1 MKRIQNK
8 IAESR
13 FSLAVMIVYGL
24 GIWFLKGFLEQ
35 QLCLQL
41 LFLAVS
47 VYLMAELNN
56 SNLLIRIYSRMVSCS
71 FLALSCMSAFILDS
85 PNVLAVQLCIVVSYS
100 ILFKCYQDKY
110 TQGKMFY
117 AFLFIGLASTQFIQ
131 VLFFVPI
138 LWVLIGTKL
147 TAFTFKAFI
156 ATILGLIVPYWFL
169 VGYYFFID
177 DIDTFVWHFLSIAQF
192 EPLFQYMELD
202 LHVVITFAFM
212 IILSGIG
219 IVHFLNNSLK
229 DKTRT
234 RVYYEIFIIMD
245 IATAVFIVLQPHLA
259 DYLISM
265 MIIPTSALLAHYIA
279 LTSTKVTNITFK
291 VIVILVL
298 AITLYNLWTPLLPF

>member
-35 QLCLQL
+35 QLYLQL
-41 LFLAVS
+41 LFFAVS
-47 VYLMAELNN
+47 VYLMVELNN

-71 FLALSCMSAFILDS
+71 FLALTCISAFILDS
-85 PNVLAVQLCIVVSYS
+85 PNVLAVQLCMVASYS
-100 ILFKCYQDKY
+100 IMFRCYQDKN
-110 TQGKMFY
+110 TPGKMFY

-147 TAFTFKAFI
+147 IAFSFKTFF

-177 DIDTFVWHFLSIAQF
+177 DIETLMWHFISIAQF
-192 EPLFQYMELD
+192 EPLLQYMELD
-202 LHVVITFAFM
+202 LHIVITFVF
-212 IILSGIG
+212 ILILSIIG

-229 DKTRT
+229 DKIRT

-245 IATAVFIVLQPHLA
+245 IATAVFIVLQPHFA
-259 DYLISM
+259 DYLISL

-291 VIVILVL
+291 VIVILIL
-298 AITLYNLWTPLLPF
+298 ALTVYNLWTPSLPF

>member
-13 FSLAVMIVYGL
+13 FSLPVMIVYGL

-35 QLCLQL
+35 QLYLQL
-41 LFLAVS
+41 LFFAVS
-47 VYLMAELNN
+47 VYLMVELNN

-71 FLALSCMSAFILDS
+71 FVALTCMSAFILGS
-85 PNVLAVQLCIVVSYS
+85 ANVLAVQLCIVAAYS
-100 ILFKCYQDKY
+100 ITFKCYQEKG

-117 AFLFIGLASTQFIQ
+117 SFLFIGLASTQFIQ

-147 TAFTFKAFI
+147 TAFSLKAFI

-169 VGYYFFID
+169 AGYYFFID
-177 DIDTFVWHFLSIAQF
+177 DIDTLKWHFLSIAEF
-192 EPLFQYMELD
+192 EPLLQYMELD
-202 LHVVITFAFM
+202 LNVVITFAF
-212 IILSGIG
+212 ILILSVIG
-219 IVHFLNNSLK
+219 TVHFLNNSLK

-245 IATAVFIVLQPHLA
+245 IATEVFIVLQPQFA
-259 DYLISM
+259 DYLISL

-279 LTSTKVTNITFK
+279 LTSTKTTNITFN
-291 VIVILVL
+291 VIVVL
-298 AITLYNLWTPLLPF
+298 TLALTVYNLWMSSLPF